1 MSLPIEDSTTKLEN
15 VFEIQH
21 SRGIV
26 ETNFGLKFQK
36 INIDFQK
43 CLLLL
48 AGVCPDVSHK
58 ADYSPNNKRYIQVFH
73 KREFKVK
80 SDLPPEGRA
89 KIKRHGL
96 LHTSPL
102 YSNLRSYPRMICR

>member
-26 ETNFGLKFQK
+26 EANFGLKFQK

-58 ADYSPNNKRYIQVFH
+58 ADYSPDNKRYIQVFH

-96 LHTSPL
+96 LHTSPCIQT
-102 YSNLRSYPRMICR
+102 SGAIPG

>member
-58 ADYSPNNKRYIQVFH
+58 ANYSPDHKRYIQVLH
-73 KREFKVK
+73 KREFKIK

-96 LHTSPL
+96 LHTSPCIQT
-102 YSNLRSYPRMICR
+102 SGAIPG

>member
-1 MSLPIEDSTTKLEN
+1 MLLPIEDSTTKLEN

-26 ETNFGLKFQK
+26 EANFGLKFQK

-48 AGVCPDVSHK
+48 ARVCPDVSHK
-58 ADYSPNNKRYIQVFH
+58 ADYSPDNKRYIQVFH
-73 KREFKVK
+73 KRE
-80 SDLPPEGRA
+80 L
-89 KIKRHGL
+89 KRNKCDRVTMPFPSVHL
-96 LHTSPL
+96 SF
-102 YSNLRSYPRMICR
+102 YYIREIDVQSMRR

>member
-1 MSLPIEDSTTKLEN
+1 MSAVRRLHDKVRKCFSNTTT
-15 VFEIQH
+15 QW
-21 SRGIV
+21 GIV

-58 ADYSPNNKRYIQVFH
+58 ANYSPDNKRYIQIFH
-73 KREFKVK
+73 
-80 SDLPPEGRA
+80 G
-89 KIKRHGL
+89 
-96 LHTSPL
+96 
-102 YSNLRSYPRMICR
+102 

>member
-26 ETNFGLKFQK
+26 EANFGLKFQK

-43 CLLLL
+43 YLLLL

-58 ADYSPNNKRYIQVFH
+58 TDYSPDNKRYIQVFH

-80 SDLPPEGRA
+80 LDLPPEGGQ
-89 KIKRHGL
+89 K
-96 LHTSPL
+96 
-102 YSNLRSYPRMICR
+102 

>member
-1 MSLPIEDSTTKLEN
+1 MSLPTEDSTTKLEN

-26 ETNFGLKFQK
+26 VTNFGLKFQK

-58 ADYSPNNKRYIQVFH
+58 ADYSPDNKCYIQVFH

-89 KIKRHGL
+89 KIKRHGF
-96 LHTSPL
+96 LHTSPCIQT
-102 YSNLRSYPRMICR
+102 SGAIPG